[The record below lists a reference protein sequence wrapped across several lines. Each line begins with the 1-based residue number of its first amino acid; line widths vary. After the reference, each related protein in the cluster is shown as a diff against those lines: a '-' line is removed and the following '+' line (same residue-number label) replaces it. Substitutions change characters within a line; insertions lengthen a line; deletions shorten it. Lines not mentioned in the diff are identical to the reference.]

1 MGRNRSDVK
10 ERIQKTAGR
19 LFYEQGFPNTG
30 IAQIAAEA
38 NTNKV
43 SFYNYFK
50 SKDDLGRD
58 YLQRWNRQ
66 LLRGAIRIMHKSKNP
81 QHFISL
87 WFGLLKRNA
96 LYQPEYNGCPI
107 ANYHSQL
114 ELSRK
119 EERDYI
125 HKMINRWL
133 TLFSI
138 YYKQERA
145 AGKLFSS
152 LSDSTLA
159 RISFSSHQGAMMAW
173 KLTGDTKVFED
184 AIITLRRQLEK

>member
-1 MGRNRSDVK
+1 MGRNRSNVK
-10 ERIQKTAGR
+10 ERIQKTASR

-43 SFYNYFK
+43 SFYNYYK
-50 SKDDLGRD
+50 SKDDLGRE

-66 LLRGAIRIMHKSKNP
+66 LLRGAIRIMRKSKNP
-81 QHFISL
+81 RHCIFL

-119 EERDYI
+119 EERDFI
-125 HKMINRWL
+125 HKMISRWL
-133 TLFSI
+133 TLFTI
-138 YYKQERA
+138 FYRQERS
-145 AGKLFSS
+145 AGRL
-152 LSDSTLA
+152 LSTHPDSTLA
-159 RISFSSHQGAMMAW
+159 RISFSTQQGAIMAW

-184 AIITLRRQLEK
+184 AIVTLCKQLEE

>member
-1 MGRNRSDVK
+1 MGRNRSNVK

-43 SFYNYFK
+43 SFYNYYK
-50 SKDDLGRD
+50 SKDDLGRE

-66 LLRGAIRIMHKSKNP
+66 LLRETIRIMRKSKNP

-87 WFGLLKRNA
+87 WFRLVKRNA
-96 LYQPEYNGCPI
+96 LYKPEYNGCPI
-107 ANYHSQL
+107 ANYYSQL

-119 EERDYI
+119 VEQDFI
-125 HKMINRWL
+125 HKLSSRWL

-145 AGKLFSS
+145 AGNLFSS

-159 RISFSSHQGAMMAW
+159 RISFSTQQGAIMAW
-173 KLTGDTKVFED
+173 KLTGDIKVIED
-184 AIITLRRQLEK
+184 AIITMCRQVSE